1 MTTAQPPTRDLVE
14 RTLEG
19 NDLTRRATGLLTQFI
34 ISNEHS
40 LESYNLFVE
49 RAVRLISESQLVVEH
64 GGRIYRYWFT
74 MPTLTT
80 NLTVDN
86 ITSLPHKL
94 PIKLLTRGDYTLQF
108 RTEFVE
114 DVWANDRWQTAHRK
128 NLMVGVP
135 LMLGSKY
142 DPLNYG
148 VDPTERI
155 ERSGLHGLD
164 PLGYFIIGGTVH
176 GIVQPDKLRANKA
189 MTYFDSG
196 LKRVATK
203 LTSETPSGTMVIS
216 VMVGSVNKYTAL
228 RPTAT
233 IQYIIDHSIDVQTQM
248 MYLSKQSVPFP
259 VLFYL
264 LQRTEPGLA
273 VDEAILESVLNY
285 IKPEHRHR
293 AKYAMF
299 NSFIHASA
307 EIARLGGLEKLMM
320 SLQYDDGRREP
331 EREPSRVRD
340 RLINELFPHYPKED
354 VSGKLEMLSKMVAQ
368 TVEYLIGVRALD
380 NRDDWYNKR
389 TVTAGKLVEQLF
401 RRTWNN
407 FLLALKDVAKEGR
420 VYDRATELLRQKVE
434 TPVRTSFTPGKW
446 LVGKITQTITEYP
459 KPQGPTEMRA
469 IATKIRTP
477 ASSKGTNLSPREVRA
492 SQWGY
497 ICPIKTPEGA
507 RCGVVK
513 FLASTCRI
521 SMGRQEDRDQFDAW
535 LEELSGEHPEIY
547 LSFARPVE
555 VEPTLE
561 LNEVS
566 TSLPTGVVRLTERR
580 PKRPSH
586 DAHLIVD
593 GVVRGWCHRESLRR
607 LVVAVRRQGLIS
619 PEVAATYDDQNLYL
633 HTDAGRNI
641 RPLLVVNMGTRE
653 LVIAEKHLWTANR
666 ETLLREGAVEYLD
679 VWEQD
684 MPHVVIAPSLI
695 DFYQARLDLQA
706 AAQEYQAAKQ
716 RLLDLGA
723 DGPGAGNAGAGESGG
738 AGPEYA
744 EAVAEVRRAKQR
756 LDWLIKT
763 KTYSYV
769 ELHPAAILGI
779 TAAMIPLLNHNQGPR
794 NTYQSNM
801 ADQALARPVENF
813 SYDFQ
818 KTSRWLVYPET
829 PLFASDVFMQA
840 GYGVNPTGANVI
852 VAFLAMEFN
861 QEDAIVIN
869 QRSLDLGLFH
879 NYKVITIV
887 LELAENEFFG
897 MPESIKYK
905 EEDYAHIDR
914 ATGFPRLGTY
924 VRPGQVIAARYRRQG
939 DRFLPHPFRTTPSQN
954 GIVEAIYNTSQS
966 GRGQKVLIRLRD
978 YRVPECGDK
987 LAPRCAQKGTIGRV
1001 MPAEDLPVLQ
1011 SIGRPPDIIINPHAI
1026 PSRMTLAFILELV
1039 ASKVAA
1045 LRGEFIHATPWEKV
1059 SMAEL
1064 ERLLTAYGFQRQG
1077 NDVAYSGETG
1087 KMTTTE
1093 VFWGVAYY
1101 QLLKH
1106 MARDK
1111 YQARGGGPHLK
1122 RDNLKQPPK
1131 GRKHGGGLRF
1141 GEMEVSGSLAHG
1153 AANFVWDRLCGSS
1166 DKFKIV
1172 ICNRCGELA
1181 ETNILNLEQPNRCP
1195 NCSDLPDVR
1204 PEFLTV
1210 EIPYVLIYLKR
1221 TLQVA
1226 GINIRFRAKTIDE
1239 YNRQLITQ
1247 QQLLQQG
1254 IMIASRRKA
1263 VVEEADEEELEEEP
1277 EESEGEEVE
1286 LEEYEGI

>member
-1 MTTAQPPTRDLVE
+1 MAAQPSTLERDLVE

-19 NDLTRRATGLLTQFI
+19 NDLTRRAVALLTQFT

-49 RAVRLISESQLVVEH
+49 RAVKLISESQLVVEIN
-64 GGRIYRYWFT
+64 GRIYRYWFT
-74 MPTLTT
+74 MPTLAT

-94 PIKLLTRGDYTLQF
+94 PIKLLTRGDYTLHF
-108 RTEFVE
+108 KMEFIE
-114 DVWANDRWQTAHRK
+114 DVWANDQWQTAHRK
-128 NLMVGVP
+128 NMMVGVP

-148 VDPTERI
+148 VSPEERV
-155 ERSGLHGLD
+155 ERSGLSGLD

-216 VMVGSVNKYTAL
+216 VMVGSINKYTAI

-248 MYLSKQSVPFP
+248 MYLGKISVPFP

-264 LQRTEPGLA
+264 LQQTEPGLA
-273 VDEAILESVLNY
+273 VDESILDSVLNY
-285 IKPEHRHR
+285 IKPEHQHR
-293 AKYAMF
+293 ARYAMF

-307 EIARLGGLEKLMM
+307 EIARHGGLEKLMM
-320 SLQYDDGRREP
+320 SLQYDDGRKEP

-368 TVEYLIGVRALD
+368 TVEYLIGVRTLD

-407 FLLALKDVAKEGR
+407 FLLALKDVAKESR

-513 FLASTCRI
+513 FLASTCHI
-521 SMGRQEDRDQFDAW
+521 SMGRQEDRDQFDVW

-547 LSFARPVE
+547 LSFAQPVQA
-555 VEPTLE
+555 EPTLE
-561 LNEVS
+561 LNEIS
-566 TSLPTGVVRLTERR
+566 TVHPTGVVRLTERR
-580 PKRPSH
+580 PKLPNH
-586 DAHLIVD
+586 DTHLIVD

-619 PEVAATYDDQNLYL
+619 PEVCAAYDDQNLYL

-641 RPLLVVNMGTRE
+641 RPLLVVNMRTRE
-653 LVIAEKHLWTANR
+653 LVIAEKNLWTAPK
-666 ETLLREGAVEYLD
+666 ETLFREGAVEYLD

-695 DFYQARLDLQA
+695 DFYQSRLDLQA
-706 AAQEYQAAKQ
+706 AAQEYQSAKW
-716 RLLDLGA
+716 RLVA
-723 DGPGAGNAGAGESGG
+723 VESTRNSTDQST
-738 AGPEYA
+738 EQSQA
-744 EAVAEVRRAKQR
+744 EARVELQRAKRQ
-756 LDWLIKT
+756 LEWLIKT

-769 ELHPAAILGI
+769 ELHPAAILSI

-801 ADQALARPVENF
+801 ADQALARPMENY

-818 KTSRWLVYPET
+818 KTSRWLIYPET

-840 GYGVNPTGANVI
+840 GYGLNPTGANVI
-852 VAFLAMEFN
+852 VAFLAMDYN
-861 QEDAIVIN
+861 QEDAIIVN
-869 QRSLDLGLFH
+869 KRSLDLGLFH

-897 MPESIKYK
+897 MPESIDYK

-914 ATGFPRLGTY
+914 KTGFPRLGTY
-924 VRPGQVIAARYRRQG
+924 IRPGQVIAARYRRQG
-939 DRFLPHPFRTTPSQN
+939 DRHLPHPFRTTPSQN

-1001 MPAEDLPVLQ
+1001 MPYEDMPVLQ

-1064 ERLLTAYGFQRQG
+1064 ERLMTAYGFQRQG
-1077 NDVAYSGETG
+1077 NDVAYNGETG
-1087 KMTTTE
+1087 KPMTVA

-1172 ICNRCGELA
+1172 ICNNCGELA

-1195 NCSDLPDVR
+1195 NCSDLPGVQ

-1239 YNRQLITQ
+1239 YNRQLINQ
-1247 QQLLQQG
+1247 QQLLKQG
-1254 IMIASRRKA
+1254 IMIASRRK
-1263 VVEEADEEELEEEP
+1263 VVSDLDEDELEDGSDEEGAEDLDD
-1277 EESEGEEVE
+1277 G
-1286 LEEYEGI
+1286 EYEEI